1 MGLGFTGVL
10 RPSARRRR
18 AEAREEARRRDER
31 FDELRAVI
39 DAACM
44 ALVHASERSPDAGTT
59 VRHQDAGH
67 QAQRLDEAAREVDAA
82 GIRMAAHL
90 GAEHEVVQRYD
101 EIRRCMQEM
110 VSALRRGGRTGS
122 LDAGQIQDLQEGL
135 EQAQSRF
142 FEGVA
147 LGGRQQAD

>member
-1 MGLGFTGVL
+1 MGLGLTGVL

-18 AEAREEARRRDER
+18 AEAREEARRRDQR
-31 FDELRAVI
+31 FDELRTVI

-44 ALVHASERSPDAGTT
+44 ALVSASQRSPDTVGT

-67 QAQRLDEAAREVDAA
+67 QAQRMDEAAREVDAA
-82 GIRMAAHL
+82 GSRMAARL
-90 GAEHEVVQRYD
+90 GAEHEIVQRYD
-101 EIRRCMQEM
+101 EIRRCMQEL
-110 VSALRRGGRTGS
+110 VSALRRGARTAS
-122 LDAGQIQDLQEGL
+122 LDAAEIQELREGL

>member
-1 MGLGFTGVL
+1 MALGLTGVL

-18 AEAREEARRRDER
+18 AEAREEARRRDRR

-44 ALVHASERSPDAGTT
+44 ALVSASGRSPDTGGT

-67 QAQRLDEAAREVDAA
+67 QAQRMAEAAREVDAA
-82 GIRMAAHL
+82 GTRMAARL
-90 GAEHEVVQRYD
+90 GADHEIVQRYD
-101 EIRRCMQEM
+101 EIRRCMQAM
-110 VSALRRGGRTGS
+110 VSALRRGARTGS
-122 LDAGQIQDLQEGL
+122 LDAGEIQDLQERL
-135 EQAQSRF
+135 EQAQGTF